1 MRWAPV
7 GQRRKGDLF
16 EFEISVPS
24 LAVQEKI
31 INVIMALQYSMLI
44 GAAMEQAVPS
54 PEKSVEIQGHTDNTG
69 TEDFNMKLSEKRAAS
84 VRDYLVAQGLTGEA
98 ISATG
103 LGEADPVAE
112 NTTVKGRQ
120 KNRRVEIIVSGAVI
134 GTQIGATQ

>member
-1 MRWAPV
+1 MLPTRDS
-7 GQRRKGDLF
+7 QRGLVVNLGDVLF
-16 EFEISVPS
+16 DIGKANLRPAAREALAKLSGIVLNYPQLK
-24 LAVQEKI
+24 LAVE
-31 INVIMALQYSMLI
+31 
-44 GAAMEQAVPS
+44 
-54 PEKSVEIQGHTDNTG
+54 GHTDNTG